1 MKSKST
7 NSIQDDTA
15 SALDEAWLSKR
26 LLEEEQLGGLP
37 LCTGLYAELD
47 IINAVEMVKLLGTG
61 ADPADMENDLGSNV
75 QSSPSTATRHQ
86 SGVYS
91 KHPPQPETE
100 QQLRSSIHRWFN
112 KTIYKYV
119 YGFGIF
125 MVASSFLTLAGML
138 LMVAGNEDK
147 LVNLLL
153 HGDRNSYARG

>member
-1 MKSKST
+1 LKSKST

-15 SALDEAWLSKR
+15 SALDEARLSKR
-26 LLEEEQLGGLP
+26 PSEEEQPGGLP
-37 LCTGLYAELD
+37 PCTGPYAELD
-47 IINAVEMVKLLGTG
+47 IVNTLEMVKLLGTG

-75 QSSPSTATRHQ
+75 QSSPSTTTRHQ

-91 KHPPQPETE
+91 KYPPQPETE
-100 QQLRSSIHRWFN
+100 QQLRSSIRRWSN

-138 LMVAGNEDK
+138 LMLAGNEDK
-147 LVNLLL
+147 LVSLLL